1 MVSPTAAIQKRK
13 KQSVE
18 SKEVTK
24 QKGAKVA
31 TKDEDDNHEGD
42 ADEDEEEL
50 SPGEDK
56 INL

>member
-1 MVSPTAAIQKRK
+1 MVSPTAATQERK
-13 KQSVE
+13 KQSEE
-18 SKEVTK
+18 SEEVTK

-31 TKDEDDNHEGD
+31 TKDEGDNREGD